1 MIEIVN
7 GVGVF
12 VIRTLMPPQQQ
23 QARQHERSKPEA
35 CQATLPSKNKHIKH
49 RISHLQLSLSL
60 LVISNSVLWNSEGN
74 KVCFYQVWLVFHT
87 SRFWSFFSRCAK
99 MHLNQFD
106 LFFFISHKFILEL
119 SLKVHT
125 NWEEE
130 GSDGH
135 LVHRN
140 VLFIARVN
148 TSKSSNYSWIQEPH
162 CLKITANV
170 SFYNLASEASYDYI

>member
-1 MIEIVN
+1 
-7 GVGVF
+7 
-12 VIRTLMPPQQQ
+12 MPPQQQ

-119 SLKVHT
+119 NLKVHT

-130 GSDGH
+130 YTGMSSSLH
-135 LVHRN
+135 VSIHQNLQTILEFKNHN
-140 VLFIARVN
+140 VWKSL
-148 TSKSSNYSWIQEPH
+148 SKSHFTTW
-162 CLKITANV
+162 
-170 SFYNLASEASYDYI
+170 LAKRAPFLLVTVYYLFNARPGRNIELWGGVN

>member
-1 MIEIVN
+1 MSEASQKRVK
-7 GVGVF
+7 
-12 VIRTLMPPQQQ
+12 
-23 QARQHERSKPEA
+23 QHYPAKISTSSIASRIFSKAYLSP
-35 CQATLPSKNKHIKH
+35 H
-49 RISHLQLSLSL
+49 HL
-60 LVISNSVLWNSEGN
+60 IYSVLWNSEGN
-74 KVCFYQVWLVFHT
+74 KLCFYQVWLVFHT
-87 SRFWSFFSRCAK
+87 PQFESFFSRCAK

-162 CLKITANV
+162 CLKINVKV
-170 SFYNLASEASYDYI
+170 SFYNLASVAS